1 MINIGKIKAHTPNLK
16 VVNLYGIGFVDDTH
30 IDLLSANCIH
40 LECLAL
46 NFCLKV
52 KGASFKQL
60 LQKCRKLKTLL
71 LQHCGEED
79 DDDDGG
85 GDDSYGGGY
94 GDDGE
99 GDYDHDVNNVGR
111 VDVGDD
117 DDSIFA

>member
-71 LQHCGEED
+71 LQHCGEDCDYDNDYHDDGGGSSDDDDDDDGED
-79 DDDDGG
+79 DDDDN
-85 GDDSYGGGY
+85 GDSL
-94 GDDGE
+94 
-99 GDYDHDVNNVGR
+99 
-111 VDVGDD
+111 
-117 DDSIFA
+117 S